1 MTTTTKIET
10 PLALAKRVAARVRE
24 LTGESVG
31 SRNGPFICN
40 KKQTKEQGWLN
51 DACATVAY
59 EGDVGKYDNL
69 GHMIMCEADTFT
81 TPDYYIDLY
90 AGWLAGVYPRH

>member
-1 MTTTTKIET
+1 MSTTTKVET

-24 LTGESVG
+24 LTGESLG
-31 SRNGPFICN
+31 SPNGPFIRGR
-40 KKQTKEQGWLN
+40 TAARAEGWLP
-51 DACATVAY
+51 DALATVAY

-69 GHMIMCEADTFT
+69 GHMIMHEADRFT

-90 AGWLAGVYPRH
+90 AGWLVGVYPRH